1 MIKFSLYFFKGGEMD
16 KKKRCADAALK
27 YIEEKM
33 TVGLGGGTTIGY
45 LAQLIKD
52 KQLDIEIVTPS
63 MKTEKLCRELGLK
76 VTPLEYTEKIDIA
89 FDGCDEVDF
98 ELNALKSG
106 GGIHT
111 KEKIIA
117 QLVEKYILLADD
129 SKVVSRLTFK
139 HPVVLEMIRESLA
152 LVRREIKKLGGK
164 FVLREAAKKDG
175 YVISDN
181 GNLLADI
188 YFENVEEI
196 RELYNKLKNIAGV
209 VEISLFCDVVHSVIY
224 ADENSINILEV
235 ENEKI

>member
-1 MIKFSLYFFKGGEMD
+1 MD
-16 KKKRCADAALK
+16 RKRRCAEAALK
-27 YIEEKM
+27 YIENKM
-33 TVGLGGGTTIGY
+33 TVGLGGGSTIGY

-52 KQLDIEIVTPS
+52 RQLDVEIVTPS

-76 VTPLEYTEKIDIA
+76 VVPLEYAEKIDTA

-111 KEKIIA
+111 KEKITA
-117 QLVEKYILLADD
+117 QLAEKYILLADD
-129 SKVVSRLTFK
+129 SKVVPKLTFK
-139 HPVVLEMIRESLA
+139 HPVVLEIIRESLA
-152 LVRREIKKLGGK
+152 LVRRETEKLGGK
-164 FVLREAAKKDG
+164 FRLREAVKKDG
-175 YVISDN
+175 YVISDS

-188 YFENVEEI
+188 YFENVENI
-196 RELYNKLKNIAGV
+196 KELHSRLKNTAGV
-209 VEISLFCDVVHSVIY
+209 VEISLFCGVVHSVIY